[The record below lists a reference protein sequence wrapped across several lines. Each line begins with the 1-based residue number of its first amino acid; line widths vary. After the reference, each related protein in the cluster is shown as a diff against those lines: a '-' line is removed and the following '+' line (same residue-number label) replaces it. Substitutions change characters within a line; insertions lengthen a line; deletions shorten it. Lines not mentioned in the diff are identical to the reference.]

1 MIINAANVLDA
12 TLCRGEFRGC
22 QVRFEILS
30 IYNSLKIG
38 FEPAKYM
45 LFYHQSINQISDL
58 HSALSSLCNILT
70 CYCFYI
76 IIEATFQNFSRLYNL
91 YLPSIQ
97 ILGFHL
103 WSFFFFLHAC
113 VVQITCVVHFRKC
126 QINMLFLLWEVNVH
140 VARYCFSMYCEL
152 CFFTDVATCIVRY
165 CLTLI
170 YLRSSQHV
178 TLLNK

>member
-91 YLPSIQ
+91 YLPKYPDIRV
-97 ILGFHL
+97 
-103 WSFFFFLHAC
+103 SF
-113 VVQITCVVHFRKC
+113 VVIFVFTCYMC
-126 QINMLFLLWEVNVH
+126 CPNYMLFISENVKLTW
-140 VARYCFSMYCEL
+140 CFYFERWMYML
-152 CFFTDVATCIVRY
+152 QGIVLA
-165 CLTLI
+165 CTVSFVFLQML
-170 YLRSSQHV
+170 QHV
-178 TLLNK
+178 